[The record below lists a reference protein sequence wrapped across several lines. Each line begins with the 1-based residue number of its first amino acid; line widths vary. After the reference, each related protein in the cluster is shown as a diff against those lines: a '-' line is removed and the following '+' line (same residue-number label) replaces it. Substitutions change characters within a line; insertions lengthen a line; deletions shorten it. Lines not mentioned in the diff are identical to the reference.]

1 MAYTTIDNHELHF
14 QTKLYTGNSGTQSIT
29 FDGSENMQPDWVWIK
44 SRSAAEWHQVHDSVR
59 GVAKYLFTNENQA
72 EGERSPNDQVT
83 SFDSNGFSLGAGA
96 NDSVNTNS
104 GSYVSWNWKAGTS
117 FSNDASSTGVGSIDS
132 TGSISTDAGFAIISW
147 VGTGVD
153 ATIAHGLGSAPKIV
167 FVKNRSTTD
176 KWRSSFTALDGS
188 YDYMHLNTT
197 ESVSNEPVS
206 APTSSVFSVYSHA
219 QSNGNGNN
227 MIAYVFSEKKG
238 YSKFSSYTGNASTTN
253 GTFVYT
259 GFKPAWVLTKS
270 SSNASTQ
277 WTLKDNKRNTF
288 NPCNASL
295 YPNLNAAE
303 DSDSNIGIDFL
314 SNGFKLYG
322 NYSGINANGYTYIYM
337 AFAEAPFV
345 NSNGV
350 PNNAR

>member
-1 MAYTTIDNHELHF
+1 MAYTTIDNPELYF
-14 QTKLYTGNSGTQSIT
+14 QNKLYTGNGSTQSIT
-29 FDGSENMQPDWVWIK
+29 LDGSENMSPNMVWLKIRTQAY
-44 SRSAAEWHQVHDSVR
+44 SHRIFDSVR
-59 GVAKYLFTNENQA
+59 GANKRIHPDTNEA
-72 EGERSPNDQVT
+72 EDSPTTALT
-83 SFDSNGFSLGAGA
+83 SFDSDGFSLG
-96 NDSVNTNS
+96 NNTGENKS
-104 GSYVSWNWKAGTS
+104 GDTFVAWNWKAGTS